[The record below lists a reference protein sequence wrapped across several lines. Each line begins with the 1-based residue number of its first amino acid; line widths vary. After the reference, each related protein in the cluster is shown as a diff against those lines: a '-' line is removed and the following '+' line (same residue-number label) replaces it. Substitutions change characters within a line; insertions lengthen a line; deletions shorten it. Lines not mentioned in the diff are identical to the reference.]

1 LRANFTGE
9 CHVEITRILTGL
21 LFLVVGVALFAGAIY
36 SRLQMEQEV
45 RGGRKVA
52 WNNVLPYGKAENFS
66 ARGNRYRKAYNLLYL
81 LLILYAFAL
90 LAFVKSA
97 S

>member
-1 LRANFTGE
+1 M
-9 CHVEITRILTGL
+9 EISRILAGL
-21 LFLVVGVALFAGAIY
+21 LFLVVGLALFAGAIY

-45 RGGRKVA
+45 RGGRKIA

-66 ARGNRYRKAYNLLYL
+66 ARGNRYRKTYNLLYL

-90 LAFVKSA
+90 LSFVNSA

>member
-1 LRANFTGE
+1 MRASLAGDYRL
-9 CHVEITRILTGL
+9 EISRILAGL
-21 LFLVVGVALFAGAIY
+21 LFLVVGVALFLGAIY

-66 ARGNRYRKAYNLLYL
+66 ARGNRYRRAYNLLYL

-90 LAFVKSA
+90 LAFVKSDG
-97 S
+97 

>member
-1 LRANFTGE
+1 M
-9 CHVEITRILTGL
+9 EISRILAGL
-21 LFLVVGVALFAGAIY
+21 LFLVVGVALFGGAIY
-36 SRLQMEQEV
+36 ARLQMEQEV
-45 RGGRKVA
+45 RGGRKIT

-81 LLILYAFAL
+81 LLILYSFAL

-97 S
+97 G

>member
-1 LRANFTGE
+1 MRVSFAGDYRL
-9 CHVEITRILTGL
+9 EIGRILAGL
-21 LFLVVGVALFAGAIY
+21 LFLGIGVALFAAAIY
-36 SRLQMEQEV
+36 ARLQMEQEV
-45 RGGRKVA
+45 RGGHRIS
-52 WNNVLPYGKAENFS
+52 WNNVLPYGKAESFS

-97 S
+97 G